1 MMTQD
6 ISFLISFLAGI
17 LSFLSPC
24 VLPIVPGFISY
35 IVGKSF
41 SDLQKNSSS
50 KLDIMIP
57 IIFFIFGFSIIFI
70 IMGASIEIIS
80 DIFYSIKKQLNFI
93 SGLLIILLGLFFLGI
108 LKIPI
113 LNFEK
118 KINLKISNQNPFFSF
133 LIGVAFAFGWSPC
146 IGPILGSILSVA
158 INDSFNG
165 VILLSFYSIG
175 LGVPFM
181 IIGYSLSKSLVLISH
196 MNKFIRYIQIST
208 GLILILTGFL
218 IINGSIQAIGYQL
231 NDFLPQLEMLL
242 I

>member
-1 MMTQD
+1 MTQD

-80 DIFYSIKKQLNFI
+80 DIFYLIKKQLNFL
-93 SGLLIILLGLFFLGI
+93 SGLLIILMGLFFLGI
-108 LKIPI
+108 LKIPF
-113 LNFEK
+113 LNMEK
-118 KINLKISNQNPFFSF
+118 K
-133 LIGVAFAFGWSPC
+133 
-146 IGPILGSILSVA
+146 SI
-158 INDSFNG
+158 
-165 VILLSFYSIG
+165 
-175 LGVPFM
+175 
-181 IIGYSLSKSLVLISH
+181 
-196 MNKFIRYIQIST
+196 
-208 GLILILTGFL
+208 
-218 IINGSIQAIGYQL
+218 
-231 NDFLPQLEMLL
+231 
-242 I
+242 

>member
-1 MMTQD
+1 MAQD

-41 SDLQKNSSS
+41 SDLEKNSTQKS
-50 KLDIMIP
+50 DIMIP

-80 DIFYSIKKQLNFI
+80 DIFFSIKKQLNFL
-93 SGLLIILLGLFFLGI
+93 SGLLIIFMGLFFLGI

-113 LNFEK
+113 LNIEK
-118 KINLKISNQNPFFSF
+118 RVNLKISSKNPLFSF

-165 VILLSFYSIG
+165 ILLLSFYSMG

-181 IIGYSLSKSLVLISH
+181 IIGYSLNKSLVLISH
-196 MNKFIRYIQIST
+196 INKFVRYIQIST
-208 GLILILTGFL
+208 GLILIFTGFL
-218 IINGSIQAIGYQL
+218 IINGSIQAIGYKL
-231 NDFLPQLEMLL
+231 NNFLPQLEMLL

>member
-165 VILLSFYSIG
+165 VILLSFYSMG

-196 MNKFIRYIQIST
+196 LNRFVRYTQIST

-218 IINGSIQAIGYQL
+218 IINGSIQSIGYQL